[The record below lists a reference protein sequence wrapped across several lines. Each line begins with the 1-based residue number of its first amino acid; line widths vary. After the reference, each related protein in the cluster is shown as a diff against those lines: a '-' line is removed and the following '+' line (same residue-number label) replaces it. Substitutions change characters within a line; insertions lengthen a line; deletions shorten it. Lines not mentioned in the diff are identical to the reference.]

1 MTVEDYVAF
10 MNQEENIFNCVECPQ
25 NRHEE
30 EKEYPCGRDECEIL
44 ECNQLLSREDKEI
57 LNMARYELK
66 KETIEMKYPLNYT
79 SGCTVNADGDHEPV
93 LIAVYEDPEEAMA
106 ALEKY
111 ESDVYSFSTPIGRM
125 YEVTEYYVEDNET
138 FDIWEFSKPSE
149 KLKKVLE
156 EEKG

>member
-1 MTVEDYVAF
+1 MTVEDYVTF
-10 MNQEENIFNCVECPQ
+10 MDQEENIYNCVECPQ

-44 ECNQLLSREDKEI
+44 KCNQSLSKEI

-66 KETIEMKYPLNYT
+66 KETREMKAPLNYT
-79 SGCTVNADGDHEPV
+79 PGCTLDQANREPV

>member
-1 MTVEDYVAF
+1 MTVEDYVTF
-10 MNQEENIFNCVECPQ
+10 MDQEENIYNCVECPQ

-44 ECNQLLSREDKEI
+44 KCNQSLSKEDQEI

-66 KETIEMKYPLNYT
+66 KETREMKAPLNYT
-79 SGCTVNADGDHEPV
+79 PGCTVYTGADHEPE
-93 LIAVYEDPEEAMA
+93 LIAVYEDPEEAVA
-106 ALEKY
+106 A
-111 ESDVYSFSTPIGRM
+111 SDVYGFSTPIGRM

-138 FDIWEFSKPSE
+138 FEIWEFSKPSE